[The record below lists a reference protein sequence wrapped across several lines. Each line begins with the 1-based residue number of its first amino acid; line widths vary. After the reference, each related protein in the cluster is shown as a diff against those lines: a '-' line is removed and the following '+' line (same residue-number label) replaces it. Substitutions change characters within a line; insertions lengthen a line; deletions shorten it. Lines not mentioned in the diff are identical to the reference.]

1 MSDQELLGAISQMLD
16 EKLDKMLDEKLDKML
31 DEKLDKILD
40 QKLDEKL
47 DKMLDEKLDKI
58 LDQKLDKKL
67 DKIFDARL
75 KPIEEEIASL
85 KRCFMSLDARLQRVE
100 DFQRDVILPRLNTIE
115 SCYLDTYER
124 YVKATERMESAYD
137 DVQLLKKVVEK
148 HSQEIQELQQAV
160 GS

>member
-40 QKLDEKL
+40 Q
-47 DKMLDEKLDKI
+47 
-58 LDQKLDKKL
+58 KL

>member
-58 LDQKLDKKL
+58 LDQKLDK
-67 DKIFDARL
+67 IFDARL

-85 KRCFMSLDARLQRVE
+85 KRCFMSLDARLRKVE

-115 SCYLDTYER
+115 SCYLDTYR
-124 YVKATERMESAYD
+124 HYVRATERMESAYD

-148 HSQEIQELQQAV
+148 HSQEIQELQQVV

>member
-40 QKLDEKL
+40 Q
-47 DKMLDEKLDKI
+47 
-58 LDQKLDKKL
+58 KL

-148 HSQEIQELQQAV
+148 HSQEIQELQRVV